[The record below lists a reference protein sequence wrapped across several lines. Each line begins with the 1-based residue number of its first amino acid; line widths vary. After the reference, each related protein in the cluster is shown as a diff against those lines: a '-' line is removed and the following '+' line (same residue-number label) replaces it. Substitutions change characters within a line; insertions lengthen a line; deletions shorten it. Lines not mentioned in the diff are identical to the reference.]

1 MRVFCAEDGVDQI
14 SRISR
19 YALIRATQARAKLRR
34 FHHTTEDHAM
44 STTTPTPQDVRA
56 ALGRA
61 LHEHW
66 GLFLAEGIIL
76 VILGLLAIIVPPLAS
91 LAVTIFIGW
100 LFVISGIAGLIMTF
114 MARRAPGF
122 WWSLISAVIALIA
135 GALLLWQPVLGV
147 LSLTFVLIAFFLID
161 GILSIIL
168 AIEHRRELVGRWG
181 WILLSGIVDLI
192 IAIII
197 WAGLPGTAAW
207 ALGLLVGIDLVFG
220 GTALIM
226 VALHA
231 RRGAAAAA

>member
-1 MRVFCAEDGVDQI
+1 
-14 SRISR
+14 
-19 YALIRATQARAKLRR
+19 
-34 FHHTTEDHAM
+34 M
-44 STTTPTPQDVRA
+44 STVPPNPQDVRA

-61 LHEHW
+61 LHEHS

-100 LFVISGIAGLIMTF
+100 LFVISGIDGLIMTF

-135 GALLLWQPVLGV
+135 GGLLLWQPVLGV

-231 RRGAAAAA
+231 KRGAAAAA

>member
-1 MRVFCAEDGVDQI
+1 
-14 SRISR
+14 
-19 YALIRATQARAKLRR
+19 
-34 FHHTTEDHAM
+34 M

-61 LHEHW
+61 LHDHW

-114 MARRAPGF
+114 MARGAPGF

-192 IAIII
+192 IAGII

-231 RRGAAAAA
+231 RRGAAAVA

>member
-1 MRVFCAEDGVDQI
+1 PGRVVG
-14 SRISR
+14 
-19 YALIRATQARAKLRR
+19 
-34 FHHTTEDHAM
+34 
-44 STTTPTPQDVRA
+44 
-56 ALGRA
+56 
-61 LHEHW
+61 EHW
-66 GLFLAEGIIL
+66 GRFLAEGIIL

-135 GALLLWQPVLGV
+135 GGLLLWQPVLGV
-147 LSLTFVLIAFFLID
+147 LPLTFVLIGFFLID

-231 RRGAAAAA
+231 KRGAAAAA

>member
-1 MRVFCAEDGVDQI
+1 
-14 SRISR
+14 
-19 YALIRATQARAKLRR
+19 
-34 FHHTTEDHAM
+34 M
-44 STTTPTPQDVRA
+44 STTTPTAQDVRA

-61 LHEHW
+61 LHDHW

-76 VILGLLAIIVPPLAS
+76 VILGLLAIVVPPLAT
-91 LAVTIFIGW
+91 LAVTFFIGW

-114 MARRAPGF
+114 MARGAPGF
-122 WWSLISAVIALIA
+122 WWSLLSAVIALIA
-135 GALLLWQPVLGV
+135 GALLLWHPVLGV
-147 LSLTFVLIAFFLID
+147 LSLTFVIIAFFIID

-168 AIEHRRELVGRWG
+168 SIEHRRELVGRWG

-192 IAIII
+192 IAAII

-226 VALHA
+226 VALAA
-231 RRGAAAAA
+231 RRDAAAVA

>member
-1 MRVFCAEDGVDQI
+1 
-14 SRISR
+14 
-19 YALIRATQARAKLRR
+19 
-34 FHHTTEDHAM
+34 M
-44 STTTPTPQDVRA
+44 STTPSAQDVRA
-56 ALGRA
+56 AFGRT
-61 LHEHW
+61 LHDHW

-76 VILGLLAIIVPPLAS
+76 VILGLLAIVVPPLAT
-91 LAVTIFIGW
+91 LAATFFIGW

-122 WWSLISAVIALIA
+122 WWSLLSAVIALIA

-147 LSLTFVLIAFFLID
+147 LSLTFVIIAFFIID
-161 GILSIIL
+161 GVLSIIL
-168 AIEHRRELVGRWG
+168 SIEHRRELVGRWG

-192 IAIII
+192 IAAII

-226 VALHA
+226 VALAA
-231 RRGAAAAA
+231 RRDAAAVA